1 MSDALERYEEQLL
14 RLYAQVG
21 TVDPSSPGFQAL
33 LAECALCAA
42 RIEREA
48 QSLAT
53 APGEERARAR
63 VQLQRS
69 TALNALVQD
78 AVRRERESVRE
89 LIGQAAH
96 ARASLARAAQSD
108 ASGDSCDVR
117 G

>member
-1 MSDALERYEEQLL
+1 MTDALERYEEQLL

-21 TVDPSSPGFQAL
+21 TVDPASPGFQAL
-33 LAECALCAA
+33 LNECALCAA

-53 APGEERARAR
+53 APDEQRTRARL
-63 VQLQRS
+63 QLQRS
-69 TALNALVQD
+69 AALNALVQD

-89 LIGQAAH
+89 LIGQARL

>member
-1 MSDALERYEEQLL
+1 VTELLERYEEQLL

-48 QSLAT
+48 QSLAS
-53 APGEERARAR
+53 APGAERERAR

-69 TALNALVQD
+69 TALNALVRD
-78 AVRRERESVRE
+78 AVRRERERVGE
-89 LIGQAAH
+89 GIQH
-96 ARASLARAAQSD
+96 ARRVHESLARAAQSD
-108 ASGDSCDVR
+108 TSGDSCDVR